1 METSHRH
8 SVGFVR
14 REFIQVGFS
23 GLLGFGLPE
32 LLAARAR
39 AAAGPG
45 RSAFADPR
53 LCRHGR
59 SRSSWSS

>member
-23 GLLGFGLPE
+23 GLLGLGLSD
-32 LLAARAR
+32 LLAGRAR
-39 AAAGPG
+39 GGRPGGVVPSSRRPRGP
-45 RSAFADPR
+45 
-53 LCRHGR
+53 
-59 SRSSWSS
+59 SR